1 MTKQGVGAFPL
12 YALTT
17 KDMLNFSIS
26 LTVMHHIHLTHPYGG
41 QGGGKSNGVYFIPLK
56 MDSH

>member
-1 MTKQGVGAFPL
+1 MTKQGVGALPL

-26 LTVMHHIHLTHPYGG
+26 LTVMHHIHLTHHYGG
-41 QGGGKSNGVYFIPLK
+41 QGRGANQMVFISFP
-56 MDSH
+56 

>member
-1 MTKQGVGAFPL
+1 MTKQGVGALPL

-26 LTVMHHIHLTHPYGG
+26 LTVMHHIYLTHHYGG
-41 QGGGKSNGVYFIPLK
+41 QGGKSNGVYFIPLK